1 MTNDLK
7 SRARTVA
14 ENAFPSLIALSEKLH
29 ANPETAWQEHQAVGW
44 VSGRLCDGGFEVTTP
59 YLGLDTAFH
68 ARIGDGPVRVGLCA
82 EYDALPG
89 LGHAC
94 GHNLIAAISV
104 GAALALARR
113 GR

>member
-7 SRARTVA
+7 SRARTVV

-44 VSGRLCDGGFEVTTP
+44 VSGRLCDGGFDVTTP

-68 ARIGDGPVRVGLCA
+68 ARVGTGPYGSACARSTTPYRGLA
-82 EYDALPG
+82 MP
-89 LGHAC
+89 
-94 GHNLIAAISV
+94 AATT
-104 GAALALARR
+104 
-113 GR
+113 